1 MSQRGGGGIRPPD
14 FGPILTAPPQIF
26 RPWDMPAE
34 DSKWTPSWLQV
45 DSQQTPSWLQPG
57 LSLESSFGELFWRAY
72 LESPLKK
79 LLWKLIVFHGFQKSH
94 SQQPPGRLPV
104 VSQGTPSGLPV
115 DSQRTPSG
123 LLADSQWIPIGLP
136 ADSQQTPS
144 RLPADSHRIP
154 SGLPADSQWTPSRL
168 QPGLNLESSF
178 GELFGGPIW
187 RANWNNFFESS
198 PWISQIILPS
208 NTQQTPSKL
217 STDLNQVFICRPHLE
232 IFFGELILE
241 SSFGVRGDSVIVLV
255 GNSLYI

>member
-1 MSQRGGGGIRPPD
+1 MCTFSIVICHPHHIYKFSLSR
-14 FGPILTAPPQIF
+14 
-26 RPWDMPAE
+26 
-34 DSKWTPSWLQV
+34 
-45 DSQQTPSWLQPG
+45 LQPG

-94 SQQPPGRLPV
+94 SQQPPGRLQV

-154 SGLPADSQWTPSRL
+154 SGLPADSHWTPSL
-168 QPGLNLESSF
+168 KNGAFVTKF
-178 GELFGGPIW
+178 G
-187 RANWNNFFESS
+187 
-198 PWISQIILPS
+198 
-208 NTQQTPSKL
+208 
-217 STDLNQVFICRPHLE
+217 
-232 IFFGELILE
+232 
-241 SSFGVRGDSVIVLV
+241 
-255 GNSLYI
+255 SL